1 MALLEIE
8 DLAVAFGA
16 GPKAVTV
23 VDGIGFTVEAH
34 ETVALVGESGSGKSV
49 TALAIMRLLQEPGRV
64 VRGAIRFEGRD
75 LAHLKERE
83 MAAIR
88 GNRIA
93 MIFQEPMSSLNP
105 LLSVGA
111 HVAEPLRLHRGLSR
125 RDARARAIALLDRVG
140 IPSAAQRYDDYPHRM
155 SGGMRQRVM
164 IAAALACDPALL
176 IADEPTTALD
186 VTIQAQITDLLA
198 DLQAEFGMG
207 VLFIT
212 HDLGVVAEQAHRVVV
227 MYAGR
232 VVERARTTMLFG
244 AAAHPYSA
252 ALLRCMPDDETR
264 GDHRLAVIE
273 GTVPAP
279 TSLAGGCRF
288 APRCPQAM
296 SACQAGEPP
305 LLALGPDHAAACV
318 APLGIAP

>member
-8 DLAVAFGA
+8 DLAVAFGPA
-16 GPKAVTV
+16 ANPTTV
-23 VDGIGFTVEAH
+23 VDGVGFSVDAH

-64 VRGAIRFEGRD
+64 TGGAIRFEGRD
-75 LAHLKERE
+75 LAALDERA
-83 MAAIR
+83 MARIR
-88 GNRIA
+88 GDRIA

-105 LLSVGA
+105 LLSIGA

-140 IPSAAQRYDDYPHRM
+140 IPSAARRYDDYPHRM

-164 IAAALACDPALL
+164 IAAALACEPALL

-186 VTIQAQITDLLA
+186 VTIQAQIMDLLS

-207 VLFIT
+207 ILFIT

-232 VVERARTTMLFG
+232 LVERAETARLFG

-252 ALLRCMPDDETR
+252 ALLRCMPGDADEVS
-264 GDHRLAVIE
+264 DRLAVIE
-273 GTVPAP
+273 GTVPMP
-279 TSLAGGCRF
+279 TALPTGCRF
-288 APRCPQAM
+288 EPRCPQAVA
-296 SACQAGEPP
+296 ACRAQEPP
-305 LLALGPDHAAACV
+305 LVMLGPNHAAACIR
-318 APLGIAP
+318 PLELAR

>member
-8 DLAVAFGA
+8 DLSVAFGPA
-16 GPKAVTV
+16 ENATTV
-23 VDGIGFTVEAH
+23 VDGVDFTVDRH

-49 TALAIMRLLQEPGRV
+49 TALTIMRLLQDPGRMT
-64 VRGAIRFEGRD
+64 RGAIRFEGRD
-75 LAHLKERE
+75 LARLGERE

-88 GNRIA
+88 GDRIA

-105 LLSVGA
+105 LLSIGA
-111 HVAEPLRLHRGLSR
+111 HVAEPLRLHRGLSK

-227 MYAGR
+227 MYAGK
-232 VVERARTTMLFG
+232 VVERAATATLFDS
-244 AAAHPYSA
+244 AAHPYSA
-252 ALLRCMPDDETR
+252 ALLRCMPGDDESA
-264 GDHRLAVIE
+264 DERLAVIE
-273 GTVPAP
+273 GTVPMPAALP
-279 TSLAGGCRF
+279 AGCRF
-288 APRCPQAM
+288 EPRCPQAIA
-296 SACQAGEPP
+296 ACRTEEPP
-305 LLALGPDHAAACV
+305 LLALAADHAAACLK
-318 APLGIAP
+318 PLVTAR